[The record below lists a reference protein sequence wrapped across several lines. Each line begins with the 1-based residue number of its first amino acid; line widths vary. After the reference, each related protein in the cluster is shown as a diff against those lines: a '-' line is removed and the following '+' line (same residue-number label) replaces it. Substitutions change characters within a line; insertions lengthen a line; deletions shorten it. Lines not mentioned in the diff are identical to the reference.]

1 MVEFSGF
8 SSAGRAILICYLAA
22 LLAACCCSPLFGQN
36 LQSSAS
42 LSGIV
47 TDPQGARVAS
57 ATVTVSNLVQNFA
70 RTFTTDS
77 SGAYSFTL
85 LPPAVYGVAVEAAG
99 FKKFEQDKMT
109 LEVGQAGVLNV
120 SLVLGSAKETVEVTS
135 EAPLVNADNAQIATE
150 ISSKQILDLPLNDRN
165 PFFLTFL
172 DSAVRNTDEG
182 YMGGGLDNNDQAV
195 GFMSFGGQFQQW
207 NAFFVD
213 GGWDTEMNN
222 GIVDFVPSVDDVQ
235 EFKVQTNSFNAQYGF
250 SAGNVIN
257 LVTKSGSSKFHGD
270 AFEFFRND
278 GLDANYYFNAYNGA
292 RKPNVHLNQFGGSE
306 GGPLYIPGTSMRK
319 DKTFFFFLYEGFR
332 SAAVSPFSGTAPTS
346 DFKTGDMSALLT
358 GQNLGTDA
366 LCRPIM
372 AGQIY
377 NPTPVSVT
385 STCPITEGNTTIPAG
400 STVLIRNPIAGNNLS
415 GLINPVAQNMLQ
427 YFPNP
432 TTTAIG
438 NNFFATS
445 AVPIDYN
452 ELAIRIDHNITD
464 SVRIY
469 GRFTH
474 KSETQTTA
482 GDLYGANDPAGP
494 GQVSPNNRYSVA
506 LGYSQVFSP
515 TLTAS
520 VNLGFE
526 RWVGAS
532 NGEGY
537 HFKPS
542 TLGLPSE
549 LDTITPMF
557 PQISFS
563 ADVNS
568 LIAGL
573 TSAYTPLGTSSEG
586 ATPDQIGTLSA
597 DFTKVL
603 HTHTLS
609 FGWIVAFRQVN
620 SLSIGKTTFNF
631 TQGFTSGPDP
641 GFPTSGTG
649 DSFASFLL
657 GDALSG
663 STGIV
668 ASPAQTQVTHG
679 LYLQDDWKATRK
691 LTLNLGVRYDLQLAP
706 TERFNHTAYFD
717 PTATNPIT
725 SLATGG
731 GPYLGALV
739 YNSSGNR
746 GLFQTHYDDFA
757 PRVGFSYQVLRNLV
771 ARGGFGIFHPPDFW
785 DIHANPGYAQATSY
799 VSSLDGGLSPAPGYN
814 LSTPFPN
821 GILPA
826 TGNANGGL
834 TDVGQSIGQTIQY
847 QNKSPYV
854 GLWTFGLQFSPSPKD
869 VIEADYV
876 GNHVNHLPV
885 GNGINLNELPPA
897 DLALGDTALNAPV
910 NNPFAGLPAM
920 AGSSC
925 GLQNPT
931 VPAYQLM
938 LPMPQ
943 YCDNVDAF
951 LITEG
956 ESSVNSMQ
964 LKYTHRAKNLTVMG
978 NYTLYKWLD
987 DATFM
992 SPGNDIFYTSITRN
1006 NYDLRAERSIDNYST
1021 PNAAVV
1027 SLIYNLP
1034 FGKGQRFGAG
1044 FNGVENAVLGGWE
1057 WSTINTFRQGSPIS
1071 PQANT
1076 DNGSLYGGNRHA
1088 NIVGDPET
1096 TGNIAGNPGCTGPT
1110 QIHTPAAWYNPCA
1123 FTTPTGADFG
1133 DASRYLNLFSPSLIW
1148 TDMAFEKWFNLKGEG
1163 FRMQFRG
1170 EFFNT
1175 FNHPLLGTPIAGVGT
1190 STAGVISF
1198 ADISRQIQLGVKF
1211 YW

>member
-1 MVEFSGF
+1 MFRFASVQC
-8 SSAGRAILICYLAA
+8 ARRTILFLSFAVL
-22 LLAACCCSPLFGQN
+22 LLAYPYSPLLGQN

-47 TDPQGARVAS
+47 TDIQGARVGG
-57 ATVTVSNLVQNFA
+57 ATVTVSNVGQGFA
-70 RTFTTDS
+70 RKFTTDS
-77 SGAYSFTL
+77 SGTYSFTL
-85 LPPAVYGVAVEAAG
+85 LPPSVYSLAVESSG
-99 FKKFEQDKMT
+99 FKRFAQDNIT

-120 SLVLGSAKETVEVTS
+120 SLVVGSSTETVEVTA
-135 EAPLVNADNAQIATE
+135 EAPLVNTDNAQIATE
-150 ISSKQILDLPLNDRN
+150 ITSKQIVELPLNDRN

-222 GIVDFVPSVDDVQ
+222 GIVAFVPSVDDVQ
-235 EFKVQTNSFNAQYGF
+235 EFKVQTNSFSAQYGF

-257 LVTKSGSSKFHGD
+257 LVTKSGSNHFHGD

-278 GLDANYYFNAYNGA
+278 GLDANYYFNDYHGV

-306 GGPLYIPGTSMRK
+306 GGPLYIPGTSMPK
-319 DKTFFFFLYEGFR
+319 DRTFFFVLYEGYR
-332 SAAVSPFSGTAPTS
+332 SAAVSPFSGTAPDTA
-346 DFKTGDMSALLT
+346 FKSGDLSALL
-358 GQNLGTDA
+358 GQQVGTDA
-366 LCRPIM
+366 LCRPIL

-377 NPTPVSVT
+377 NPTPVTAT
-385 STCPITEGNTTIPAG
+385 STCPITEGSTVIPAG
-400 STVLIRNPIAGNNLS
+400 SSVLIRNPIAGNNLS
-415 GLINPVAQNMLQ
+415 GIITPVAQNMLQ
-427 YFPNP
+427 YFPKA

-445 AVPIDYN
+445 AVPINYN

-464 SVRIY
+464 SARIY
-469 GRFTH
+469 GRFTR
-474 KSETQTTA
+474 KWETQTTA
-482 GDLYGANDPAGP
+482 GTLYGPSDPAGP

-520 VNLGFE
+520 ANLGFQ

-532 NGEGY
+532 RGEGY
-537 HFKPS
+537 GFKPS
-542 TLGLPSE
+542 TLGLPAE

-586 ATPDQIGTLSA
+586 ATPDQIGTLSG
-597 DFTKVL
+597 DVTKIIRA
-603 HTHTLS
+603 HTIS
-609 FGWIVAFRQVN
+609 FGWIGAFRQVN

-641 GFPTSGTG
+641 ADPTAATG

-668 ASPAQTQVTHG
+668 ASPAQTQITQG
-679 LYLQDDWKATRK
+679 LYFQDDWKTTRK
-691 LTLNLGVRYDLQLAP
+691 LTLNLGLRYDLQMAP

-717 PTATNPIT
+717 PDAVNPIST
-725 SLATGG
+725 LAAGG
-731 GPYLGALV
+731 GTYHGALV
-739 YNSSGNR
+739 YNSSSNR
-746 GLFQTHYDDFA
+746 GLFQTRHDDFA
-757 PRVGFSYQVLRNLV
+757 PRVGFSYQVFRNLI
-771 ARGGFGIFHPPDFW
+771 ARGGFGIFYPPDFW
-785 DIHANPGYAQATSY
+785 KIAANPGFSQSTSY
-799 VSSLDGGLSPAPGYN
+799 VASLDGGLSPAPGYN
-814 LSTPFPN
+814 LSTPFPA

-826 TGNANGGL
+826 IGNSEGGL
-834 TDVGQSIGQTIQY
+834 TEVGQSIGQTIEY
-847 QNKSPYV
+847 KHSSPYV
-854 GLWTFGLQFSPSPKD
+854 ELWTFGLQYSPTPTD

-885 GNGINLNELPPA
+885 GNGININELPPS
-897 DLALGDTALNAPV
+897 DLALGDDALNAPV
-910 NNPFAGLPAM
+910 ANPFAGLAIM

-925 GLQNPT
+925 GLQNST
-931 VPAYQLM
+931 IPAFQLM

-943 YCDNVDAF
+943 YCDNVDVF
-951 LITEG
+951 LPTVG
-956 ESSVNSMQ
+956 KSFFDSMQ
-964 LKYTHRAKNLTVMG
+964 LKYTHRARNLTVLA

-1006 NYDLRAERSIDNYST
+1006 NYDLAAEKSLDNYSS
-1021 PNAAVV
+1021 PNSAVV
-1027 SLIYNLP
+1027 SFIYNLP
-1034 FGKGQRFGAG
+1034 FGTGQKFGSS
-1044 FNGVENAVLGGWE
+1044 FNRVENALLGGWE
-1057 WSTINTFRQGSPIS
+1057 WSAINTFRQGSPIS

-1076 DNGSLYGGNRHA
+1076 NNGTLYGGNQHA
-1088 NIVGDPET
+1088 NIVGNPNKPGDV
-1096 TGNIAGNPGCTGPT
+1096 AGNPGCVGPT
-1110 QIHTPAAWYNPCA
+1110 TIHTPAAWYNPCA

-1133 DASRYLNLFSPSLIW
+1133 DASRYLNLFSPNLIW
-1148 TDMAFEKWFNLKGEG
+1148 TDMAAEKWFNLNGEA

-1170 EFFNT
+1170 EFFNA
-1175 FNHPLLGTPIAGVGT
+1175 FNHPLLGTPLAGVGT
-1190 STAGVISF
+1190 STAGVITF
-1198 ADISRQIQLGVKF
+1198 ADISRQIQLAVKF